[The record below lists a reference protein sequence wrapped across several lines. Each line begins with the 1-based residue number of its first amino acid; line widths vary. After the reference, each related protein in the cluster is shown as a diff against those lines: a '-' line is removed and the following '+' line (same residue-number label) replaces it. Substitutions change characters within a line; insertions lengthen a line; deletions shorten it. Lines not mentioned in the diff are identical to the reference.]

1 MNLII
6 IYYILAAYIIFLSIL
21 GFALMGIDKKK
32 AKKNAWRIPERTLIL
47 TAFVGGG
54 IGSFLGMRVFRH
66 KTKHAKFAI
75 LLPIAAILYAVA
87 LYKLITLF

>member
-1 MNLII
+1 M
-6 IYYILAAYIIFLSIL
+6 SIL
-21 GFALMGIDKKK
+21 GFALMGKDKKK

-47 TAFVGGG
+47 IAFAGGG
-54 IGSFLGMRVFRH
+54 IGSFLGMRIFRH

-75 LLPIAAILYAVA
+75 LLPITAIIYAIA

>member
-1 MNLII
+1 MTPNMMYHII
-6 IYYILAAYIIFLSIL
+6 TVYIVFMSAL
-21 GFALMGIDKKK
+21 GFALMGIDKRK
-32 AKKNAWRIPERTLIL
+32 AKKNVWRIPERTLIL
-47 TAFVGGG
+47 IAFTGGG

-87 LYKLITLF
+87 LYKLIILF